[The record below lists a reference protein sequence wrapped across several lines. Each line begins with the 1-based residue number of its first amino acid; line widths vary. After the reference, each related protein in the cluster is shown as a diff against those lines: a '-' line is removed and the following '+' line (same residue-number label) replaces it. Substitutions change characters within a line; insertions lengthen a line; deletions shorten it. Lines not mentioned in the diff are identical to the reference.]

1 MSLIQN
7 IHYIISLFIV
17 FGFLFNNSNML
28 KIHLIF
34 NIIVILHW
42 LTNNNKCL
50 KMIKNQTITNKN
62 NIDDITKNGFKYGIN
77 DITKLGLTNFYK
89 NDDKLKLNGGY
100 NFAYQLD
107 EFIRYSKDKNKE
119 KYKYLNNNY

>member
-17 FGFLFNNSNML
+17 FGFLFNNINML

-42 LTNNNKCL
+42 LTNNNKCFL
-50 KMIKNQTITNKN
+50 SELEYNEENQDNGYIIDIVYNIFGIRINKSTGE
-62 NIDDITKNGFKYGIN
+62 ILAYLSVIIPGYLSYVKIN
-77 DITKLGLTNFYK
+77 
-89 NDDKLKLNGGY
+89 
-100 NFAYQLD
+100 
-107 EFIRYSKDKNKE
+107 SM
-119 KYKYLNNNY
+119 NY

>member
-42 LTNNNKCL
+42 LTNNNKCFL
-50 KMIKNQTITNKN
+50 SELEYNEENQDNGYIIDIVYNISGIRINKSTGE
-62 NIDDITKNGFKYGIN
+62 ILAYLSVIIPGYLSYVKIN
-77 DITKLGLTNFYK
+77 
-89 NDDKLKLNGGY
+89 
-100 NFAYQLD
+100 
-107 EFIRYSKDKNKE
+107 SM
-119 KYKYLNNNY
+119 NY